1 MDKLKPCPNCENLK
15 HPDFPCIR
23 CYPLNPVFV
32 RRPASNT
39 NTDTALAAAEARI
52 VELESQVSELQ
63 SRRENMHYDMLLWRG
78 ITPDFDKVCRSCSG
92 AGIKVYGST
101 STWRGG
107 IGGQMMT
114 SDVCDKCWGSGK
126 EEKPWLSHRH
136 AAALLK
142 EKE

>member
-52 VELESQVSELQ
+52 AELDKKATMYAELHEDATKAAAAYYERIDKLEKALEPFANEPAVNRWFAY
-63 SRRENMHYDMLLWRG
+63 SDASHLFIYPTAKNPVGSHFTIGDLRR
-78 ITPDFDKVCRSCSG
+78 
-92 AGIKVYGST
+92 
-101 STWRGG
+101 
-107 IGGQMMT
+107 
-114 SDVCDKCWGSGK
+114 
-126 EEKPWLSHRH
+126 

>member
-1 MDKLKPCPNCENLK
+1 MDKLKPCPNCANLK

-52 VELESQVSELQ
+52 AELEERVE
-63 SRRENMHYDMLLWRG
+63 
-78 ITPDFDKVCRSCSG
+78 SCSSRNETDCDRIAALEKALEPFAREEVSG
-92 AGIKVYGST
+92 MYKDAWHLHFSDPEGFVDFT
-101 STWRGG
+101 DFT
-107 IGGQMMT
+107 IG
-114 SDVCDKCWGSGK
+114 D
-126 EEKPWLSHRH
+126 LRR

>member
-39 NTDTALAAAEARI
+39 NTDTALAAAEARFA
-52 VELESQVSELQ
+52 ELEAEYTATIEASARQAKTITDQQKRIAALEKALEPFAREEVESMYKDPWHLQ
-63 SRRENMHYDMLLWRG
+63 FSDPDGFVDFTDFTIGDLRR
-78 ITPDFDKVCRSCSG
+78 
-92 AGIKVYGST
+92 
-101 STWRGG
+101 
-107 IGGQMMT
+107 
-114 SDVCDKCWGSGK
+114 
-126 EEKPWLSHRH
+126 
-136 AAALLK
+136 AAELLK

>member
-52 VELESQVSELQ
+52 AELEKALEPFADLSGQFVNVDMAGFHEAMRDNETRLVVVRAGDA
-63 SRRENMHYDMLLWRG
+63 RR
-78 ITPDFDKVCRSCSG
+78 
-92 AGIKVYGST
+92 
-101 STWRGG
+101 
-107 IGGQMMT
+107 
-114 SDVCDKCWGSGK
+114 
-126 EEKPWLSHRH
+126 

>member
-32 RRPASNT
+32 RRPASNR
-39 NTDTALAAAEARI
+39 NTDTALAAAKARTA
-52 VELESQVSELQ
+52 ELEKALGPFAREAGTWGEHEDETEIVKTCNQTSFFPINSTFTVGDL
-63 SRRENMHYDMLLWRG
+63 RR
-78 ITPDFDKVCRSCSG
+78 
-92 AGIKVYGST
+92 
-101 STWRGG
+101 
-107 IGGQMMT
+107 
-114 SDVCDKCWGSGK
+114 
-126 EEKPWLSHRH
+126 